1 VLREEKMSVC
11 VNESTKVV
19 VQGITGKEGN
29 FHAFQCKQYGT
40 QVVAGVTPG
49 KEGEE
54 VAGIPVFDTVQKAAK
69 ETEANTSLIFVPPSF
84 AMDSVLEAI
93 DAGIKTIVCITE
105 GIPIMDM
112 IKVRTVVKAEGVT
125 FIGPNTPGIIT
136 AGEAKL
142 GIMPGFI
149 FKKGSV
155 GIMSR
160 SGTLLYEVADQVTK
174 SGLGEST
181 ALGIGGDPIIGTDYI
196 YWVKLF
202 EEDPQTKAIFII
214 GEIGGMM
221 EEETAEFIQSNIK
234 KPVFAFIS
242 GRTAPPGKRM
252 GHAGAI
258 IMGGKGGA
266 ETKIKAL
273 RKAGVTVI
281 ENITEVGKTMKEKMS
296 KG

>member
-1 VLREEKMSVC
+1 MSVC
-11 VNESTKVV
+11 VDKSTKVV
-19 VQGITGKEGN
+19 VQGITGREGN
-29 FHAFQCKQYGT
+29 FHAFHCKEYGT
-40 QVVAGVTPG
+40 QIVAGVTPG

-54 VAGIPVFDTVQKAAK
+54 VAGIPVFNTVKKAVE
-69 ETEANTSLIFVPPSF
+69 ETGADASLIFVPPPF
-84 AMDSVLEAI
+84 AMDAVLEAI
-93 DAGIKTIVCITE
+93 DAGIRTIVCITE

-112 IKVRTVVKAEGVT
+112 VKIRMVVKAEGVT

-136 AGEAKL
+136 ADEAKL

-160 SGTLLYEVADQVTK
+160 SGTLLYEVVDQITK

-181 ALGIGGDPIIGTDYI
+181 ALGIGGDPVTGTDFI
-196 YWVKLF
+196 YWLKLF

-221 EEETAEFIQSNIK
+221 EEDAAEFIKSNVK

-258 IMGGKGGA
+258 IMGGRGSA

-273 RKAGVTVI
+273 REAGVTVV
-281 ENITEVGKTMKEKMS
+281 ENITEVGKTVKEKVG

>member
-1 VLREEKMSVC
+1 MSVC
-11 VNESTKVV
+11 VDKSTKVV
-19 VQGITGKEGN
+19 VQGITGREGN
-29 FHAFQCKQYGT
+29 FHAFHCKEYGT
-40 QVVAGVTPG
+40 QIVAGVTPG

-54 VAGIPVFDTVQKAAK
+54 VAGIPVFNTVKKAVE
-69 ETEANTSLIFVPPSF
+69 ETGADASLIFVPPPF
-84 AMDSVLEAI
+84 AMDAVLEAI
-93 DAGIKTIVCITE
+93 DAGIRTIVCITE

-112 IKVRTVVKAEGVT
+112 VKIRMVVKAEGVT

-136 AGEAKL
+136 ADEAKL

-160 SGTLLYEVADQVTK
+160 SGTLLYEVVDQITK

-181 ALGIGGDPIIGTDYI
+181 ALGIGGDPVTGTDFI
-196 YWVKLF
+196 HWLKLF

-221 EEETAEFIQSNIK
+221 EEDAAEFIKSNVK

-258 IMGGKGGA
+258 IMGGRGSA

-273 RKAGVTVI
+273 REAGVTVV
-281 ENITEVGKTMKEKMS
+281 ENITEVGKTVKEKVG